1 MKGKSI
7 MLIGA
12 VVGVLTGAVFLVF
25 ANKSPKDLTAK
36 YEFYPVQRM
45 DLSETIDTTGS
56 ILALE
61 KKDLYPD
68 YEGAVET
75 VNVKGGDYIKK
86 GAVLL
91 TIKSSLLKDQW
102 LEADA
107 ALKQAE
113 LNLVQAS
120 ALLTTELALN
130 QITKTN
136 AIQLESY
143 THQVSL
149 YREQV
154 SQAKSRLNALKEK
167 NDGYYM
173 VDNEKL
179 IIRAPFDGKV
189 AWINVQPGDKVT
201 PQSLLGTVI
210 KPDAIGVE
218 AQIDQNDINLVKPG
232 QKAIVTGKDDRQ
244 SKNNGSVYE
253 ISILGEE
260 SEAVINFPVRIKLD
274 GTPKGLQPG
283 MEVDVTVLVKEHPD
297 VLGIPA
303 GSVIQKDGRD
313 LAQVKRGDKL
323 ILVPV
328 RLGLKQGKYW
338 GVKSGLE
345 EGDQVAVVKPGM
357 ADRWTDSGRG
367 HIGRKAIS
375 IKVFSR

>member
-1 MKGKSI
+1 MKQKPI
-7 MLIGA
+7 MVIGA
-12 VVGVLTGAVFLVF
+12 VALTVSVFLAF
-25 ANKSPKDLTAK
+25 TNNPKDLAEK
-36 YEFYPVQRM
+36 YDFYPVQRM
-45 DLSETIDTTGS
+45 DLSETIDTTGNV
-56 ILALE
+56 LALE
-61 KKDLYPD
+61 KKDLYAD
-68 YEGAVET
+68 YEGAIET

-102 LEADA
+102 LEAEA
-107 ALKQAE
+107 ALRQAE

-173 VDNEKL
+173 VDHEKL
-179 IIRAPFDGKV
+179 IIRAPFDGQV

-210 KPDAIGVE
+210 KPEAIGVE
-218 AQIDQNDINLVKPG
+218 AQIDQNDISLVKPG
-232 QKAIVTGKDDRQ
+232 QKAIVVGKDKDQ
-244 SKNNGSVYE
+244 SVNSGLVYE
-253 ISILGEE
+253 TSILGKEN
-260 SEAVINFPVRIKLD
+260 EAVVNFPVRIKLN
-274 GTPKGLQPG
+274 GIPQGLQPG
-283 MEVDVTVLVKEHPD
+283 MEVEVTVLVAEHPD

-313 LAQVKRGDKL
+313 MARIKRGDKL
-323 ILVPV
+323 IMVLIE
-328 RLGLKQGKYW
+328 LGLKQDKYW
-338 GVKSGLE
+338 EVKSGLK
-345 EGDQVAVVKPGM
+345 EGDQVAVAKPGM
-357 ADRWTDSGRG
+357 ANVATG
-367 HIGRKAIS
+367 
-375 IKVFSR
+375 SRQEARLRMPGMKR